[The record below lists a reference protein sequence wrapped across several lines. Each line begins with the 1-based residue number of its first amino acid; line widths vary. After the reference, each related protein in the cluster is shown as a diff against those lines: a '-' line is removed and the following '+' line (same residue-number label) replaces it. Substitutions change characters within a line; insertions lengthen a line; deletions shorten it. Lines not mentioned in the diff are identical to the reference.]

1 MQPDVVD
8 PTDRRVLE
16 RNYDYAQK
24 NLWILSMWY
33 EYDVERM
40 VELLAVN
47 GIQLS
52 PNDKKRFGEYY
63 NAVQSDVNETI

>member
-8 PTDRRVLE
+8 PTNRRVLE

-63 NAVQSDVNETI
+63 NAVQSDFSETI

>member
-47 GIQLS
+47 GVPLS
-52 PNDKKRFGEYY
+52 ANDERRFGAYY
-63 NAVQSDVNETI
+63 DAIQSTHSGSL

>member
-63 NAVQSDVNETI
+63 NAVQSDGNSTI